1 MTFFRASVLRYP
13 AGWGKIKLDSNI
25 SVTYFRIWTVI
36 LSDSLMLLEF
46 TTVAHFLKL
55 QENLKKKNIFF
66 SLIPVLSLKT
76 AKKILISVWVLTLLW
91 WETVLLVSFYFLSL
105 EEWKTYNDFYYYF
118 IFFSCILAGRKST

>member
-1 MTFFRASVLRYP
+1 MTFFRASVSRYP

-55 QENLKKKNIFF
+55 KANLTKHLFFINPSTEFENYKENI
-66 SLIPVLSLKT
+66 
-76 AKKILISVWVLTLLW
+76 
-91 WETVLLVSFYFLSL
+91 
-105 EEWKTYNDFYYYF
+105 N
-118 IFFSCILAGRKST
+118 